1 MSQKPAGGV
10 RRNVLIVLGAFA
22 LLAAMVV
29 AVVLGKSGG
38 DGDLGEG
45 GFNELRK
52 DEFVPALLAA
62 RKEAGTWRTV
72 QSTILDGRPKGYFEV
87 TTAWDG
93 KEFTVSRM
101 PGQSKDGVGEFRYV
115 EGDWYYYDPSQS
127 PEKPWIHLDPAQ
139 SKEAVGAITR
149 EADPRRQL
157 EIFENPR
164 AFQVIGVEN
173 VGVAVAVHYRITV
186 AVEQVKRATDNPV
199 VGESGDELVWDV
211 WVDRDDRIV
220 KDSLPVPIAEGIESV
235 RVRTYSAY
243 GKPVRI
249 EVPPVDKTT
258 EAAMVARPETEES
271 PATP

>member
-29 AVVLGKSGG
+29 AVVLGKSDG

-45 GFNELRK
+45 GFRELRK

-62 RKEAGTWRTV
+62 RKEAGTWRVV

-87 TTAWDG
+87 ATAWDG
-93 KEFTVSRM
+93 KEFSVSRM

-115 EGDWYYYDPSQS
+115 EGNWYYYDPAQS
-127 PEKPWIHLDPAQ
+127 AEKPWIELDAEK
-139 SKEAVGAITR
+139 SKVAVGAITR

-164 AFQVIGVEN
+164 AFTVVGVEN

-186 AVEQVKRATDNPV
+186 AVEQVQRATDNPV
-199 VGESGDELVWDV
+199 VGNSGDELVWDV

-243 GKPVRI
+243 GEPVRI
-249 EVPPVDKTT
+249 EAPPADQVM
-258 EAAMVARPETEES
+258 AAALVSRPEES
-271 PATP
+271 PAP